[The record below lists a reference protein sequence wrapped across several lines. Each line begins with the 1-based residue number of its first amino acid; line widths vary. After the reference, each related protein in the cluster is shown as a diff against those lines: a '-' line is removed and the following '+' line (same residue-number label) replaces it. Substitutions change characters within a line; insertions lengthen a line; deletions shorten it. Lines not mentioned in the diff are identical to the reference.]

1 MHLLQFHLEISL
13 AEFFPPDFLPPR
25 SRNHFDGKR
34 NQHGRLLI
42 SIMPAAKRMRKLV
55 NRYPPC
61 NIPFSSTENSFP
73 LGSRRTSA
81 RPFTATRIPPATR
94 RTPDTVFSRHEPAK
108 VQAAYIIYTISRG
121 VCRVRQNMKPASDA
135 ALR

>member
-1 MHLLQFHLEISL
+1 MHLCNFTRTRSSFSARFPSSAIEKAFRRKEKPARTPVNLNNARCKADAQARKSVSPVQHPLFFHR
-13 AEFFPPDFLPPR
+13 EFIL
-25 SRNHFDGKR
+25 
-34 NQHGRLLI
+34 
-42 SIMPAAKRMRKLV
+42 
-55 NRYPPC
+55 
-61 NIPFSSTENSFP
+61 P

-81 RPFTATRIPPATR
+81 RPFTTTRIPPATR